1 MSRAMKPNP
10 AFPWPYNQKGDPVGK
25 TKQGGFTLIELMIV
39 VVIVGIL
46 AAIAYPSYQQY
57 VQRNKRVAA
66 QEFMML
72 ISSRQ
77 EQYLLDRRQYSNSLS
92 ALGLTSPAEVSPNFD
107 ITIVPDNS
115 DTPPT
120 YTITASP
127 KGSMAGTATL
137 TLDSLGQKTPADKW

>member
-1 MSRAMKPNP
+1 MGR
-10 AFPWPYNQKGDPVGK
+10 
-25 TKQGGFTLIELMIV
+25 TKLGGFTLIELMIAV
-39 VVIVGIL
+39 AIVAIL
-46 AAIAYPSYQQY
+46 SAIAYPSYQQY

-77 EQYLLDRRQYSNSLS
+77 EQYLLDRRQYSNNVT
-92 ALGLTSPAEVSPNFD
+92 ALGLTTPTEVSPNFD
-107 ITIVPDNS
+107 ITIAPVNT

-127 KGSMAGTATL
+127 KGSMAGTSTL
-137 TLDSLGQKTPADKW
+137 TLNSLGQKTPADKW